1 LSSPRPQRADA
12 RRNREALLTAAREAF
27 QGGELGIQVEEIA
40 RRAGVSVGTL
50 YRHFDT
56 REAVVEAVYRQ
67 EIDELCAAPAI
78 LLAEHSPDEA
88 LRRFLLL
95 MIDHSSGGKGMT
107 AVLKSIMATDLPVFD
122 DARRCLSE
130 ALDTLLEAGITAGTI
145 RPDADGQ
152 PVMRALGGVCGMS
165 TLDHWAED
173 SLGIV
178 SLLFDGLRYGAPTIS
193 ATPGT
198 TPRRSARRA
207 AAVAAPRTDRTR
219 TRRSP
224 NA

>member
-27 QGGELGIQVEEIA
+27 QGGELNIQVEEIA

-67 EIDELCAAPAI
+67 EIDELCAAPTS
-78 LLAEHSPDEA
+78 LLAEHAPDEA

-95 MIDHSSGGKGMT
+95 MIDHSSGGRGMT

-130 ALDTLLEAGITAGTI
+130 ALDTLLSAGITAGAI

-152 PVMRALGGVCGMS
+152 PIMRALGGVCGMS
-165 TLDHWAED
+165 TLDHWAEH

-178 SLLFDGLRYGAPTIS
+178 SLLFDGLRYGAPKTP
-193 ATPGT
+193 ATKAPPR
-198 TPRRSARRA
+198 PRRGA
-207 AAVAAPRTDRTR
+207 AGGASRTD
-219 TRRSP
+219 
-224 NA
+224 

>member
-1 LSSPRPQRADA
+1 
-12 RRNREALLTAAREAF
+12 
-27 QGGELGIQVEEIA
+27 
-40 RRAGVSVGTL
+40 
-50 YRHFDT
+50 
-56 REAVVEAVYRQ
+56 
-67 EIDELCAAPAI
+67 
-78 LLAEHSPDEA
+78 
-88 LRRFLLL
+88 
-95 MIDHSSGGKGMT
+95 
-107 AVLKSIMATDLPVFD
+107 
-122 DARRCLSE
+122 
-130 ALDTLLEAGITAGTI
+130 
-145 RPDADGQ
+145 
-152 PVMRALGGVCGMS
+152 MRALGGVCGMS

-178 SLLFDGLRYGAPTIS
+178 SLLFDGLRYGAPTTS